1 MNNIKKFPKIPKK
14 DISDLYPLVQSDIV
28 PPVYESQ
35 TIPYRAKEINEYNIG
50 LWHRFF
56 AKFYGQPTEI
66 DSFLCKAKD
75 HKIILDESSSFQTV
89 CSATFRNLGDRK
101 KKFLNLSSENSQKY
115 ADGLLTIEPSFL
127 DWKYFF
133 ELPSKN
139 IIAIGSKETHTR
151 IYISLVNPDKSNKEE
166 IKKETKKF
174 ISILLEDIKKHSDN
188 LFNPKKRFREKDVF
202 AYILWNVYLSN
213 YLSAEHIIQIS
224 DREEEN
230 LAKNV
235 FEFSD
240 KTLFLDKNAAAQT
253 GSAMLICGLFYS
265 SAISYL
271 FMALEGFINI
281 IFHRFVK
288 QNINDLDMERGLNI
302 EQKIRLMPYLC
313 DGFNLDFNEVA
324 SETYKNFV
332 KLKNYRNELFHSKV
346 EDSLFNLMDY
356 YGGFHY
362 HYRMDEYKNDFL
374 PSYKLK
380 LTKSNVIQV
389 KETVDKMI
397 ENIINAMDQTAQKYV
412 KEHILNS
419 SSIPFMNSSKGT
431 DLLLQSKN
439 DKDSI
444 P

>member
-1 MNNIKKFPKIPKK
+1 WWFGHLN
-14 DISDLYPLVQSDIV
+14 
-28 PPVYESQ
+28 
-35 TIPYRAKEINEYNIG
+35 
-50 LWHRFF
+50 
-56 AKFYGQPTEI
+56 
-66 DSFLCKAKD
+66 
-75 HKIILDESSSFQTV
+75 HKRILDENSNFQTV
-89 CSATFRNLGDRK
+89 CEVTFRNLEDRK
-101 KKFLNLSSENSQKY
+101 IEFLNLSSENLQKY
-115 ADGLLTIEPSFL
+115 ADGLLTIEPNFL
-127 DWKYFF
+127 DWRYFF

-139 IIAIGSKETHTR
+139 IITIGSKNIHTE

-202 AYILWNVYLSN
+202 AYTLWNVYLSN
-213 YLSAEHIIQIS
+213 YLSAEHIIHIS
-224 DREEEN
+224 DREEES

-235 FEFSD
+235 DEFSD
-240 KTLFLDKNAAAQT
+240 NTLLVDKNAAAQT
-253 GSAMLICGLFYS
+253 GSTMLICGLFYS

-288 QNINDLDMERGLNI
+288 QDVNDLDMERGLNI

-313 DGFNLDFNEVA
+313 EGFNHDFNEVA

-332 KLKNYRNELFHSKV
+332 QLKNYRNKLFHSKV
-346 EDSLFNLMDY
+346 DDSLFSLMDW
-356 YGGFHY
+356 YGLFHY
-362 HYRMDEYKNDFL
+362 NYTMDEYKNDFL
-374 PSYKLK
+374 PSYKWK

-419 SSIPFMNSSKGT
+419 HVIPFTSSSVGQ
-431 DLLLQSKN
+431 DLLLQPKN